1 MQIDRWDKSYYE
13 LTANA
18 ILKYTIVTPVTF
30 YPEPRVSIK
39 IVKYEDLVP
48 CLNAFIDTR
57 TPGSDKKENF
67 TIIGPGVSEN
77 PDQYVHIKEPHG
89 FNIGGARQPPACVN
103 SQHSHDTAEV
113 FFVHSGKWRFMVGET
128 GEDADVILEAGDIIS
143 LPTQVFRGFENIGED
158 VGYLFAI
165 LGGDDPGKVLWA
177 PYVFD
182 MAKEYGLVLLEDGTL
197 VDIAAGETVPT
208 DKKIMPETTPEQV
221 AALKSFTTSD
231 LRACCIKAGEVVPLM
246 PTDGIKTRALI
257 SQSSK
262 LNWSHGFHITQ
273 YELET
278 GSMTD
283 ICNFDNSDVVY
294 VFDGELSVEVNDMTY
309 LMHSG
314 DTATISSGSARRF
327 RNISERPVTFLR
339 VQGNDA

>member
-1 MQIDRWDKSYYE
+1 M
-13 LTANA
+13 
-18 ILKYTIVTPVTF
+18 
-30 YPEPRVSIK
+30 SIK

-77 PDQYVHIKEPHG
+77 TDQYVHIKEPHG

-113 FFVHSGKWRFMVGET
+113 FFGHSGKWRFMVGET
-128 GEDADVILEAGDIIS
+128 GKDATVILEAGDIIS
-143 LPTQVFRGFENIGED
+143 LPTQVFRGFENIGEE
-158 VGYLFAI
+158 VGFLFAI

-182 MAKEYGLVLLEDGTL
+182 MAKEFGLVYEDNTL
-197 VDIAAGETVPT
+197 VDFAAGETVPT
-208 DKKIMPETTPEQV
+208 DKKIMPKTTPEQV

-231 LRACCIKAGEVVPLM
+231 LMACCIKAGEVVPLT
-246 PTDGIKTRALI
+246 PTDGVKTRALI

-262 LNWSHGFHITQ
+262 LNWSHGFNITQ
-273 YELET
+273 YEMET
-278 GSMTD
+278 GSKTD
-283 ICNFDNSDVVY
+283 ICYFDNSDVVY
-294 VFDGELSVEVNDMTY
+294 VFDGELSVEVNDNLFNVFRRY
-309 LMHSG
+309 G
-314 DTATISSGSARRF
+314 TISSGSARRF
-327 RNISERPVTFLR
+327 HNISNTLSPSCVYKEMMPNDIPRANMADYYHAKS
-339 VQGNDA
+339 QNDAFVSQY

>member
-1 MQIDRWDKSYYE
+1 M
-13 LTANA
+13 
-18 ILKYTIVTPVTF
+18 TI
-30 YPEPRVSIK
+30 YPEFRVSIK

-77 PDQYVHIKEPHG
+77 TDQYVHIKEPHG

-128 GEDADVILEAGDIIS
+128 GKDANVILEAGDIIS
-143 LPTQVFRGFENIGED
+143 LPTQVFRGFENIGEE
-158 VGYLFAI
+158 VGFLLAI

-182 MAKEYGLVLLEDGTL
+182 MAKEFGLVLLEDNTL
-197 VDIAAGETVPT
+197 VDFAAGETVPT
-208 DKKIMPETTPEQV
+208 DKKIMPKTTPEQV

-231 LRACCIKAGEVVPLM
+231 LMACCIKAGEVVPLT
-246 PTDGIKTRALI
+246 PTDGVKTRALI

-262 LNWSHGFHITQ
+262 LNWSHGFNITQ
-273 YELET
+273 YEMET
-278 GSMTD
+278 GSKTD
-283 ICNFDNSDVVY
+283 ICYFDNSDVVY
-294 VFDGELSVEVNDMTY
+294 VFDGELSVEVNDITY
-309 LMHSG
+309 SMYSG

-327 RNISERPVTFLR
+327 HNISEHPVNFLR

>member
-1 MQIDRWDKSYYE
+1 MQIGRFNESYYE

-18 ILKYTIVTPVTF
+18 MLEYIFITHVTL

-39 IVKYEDLVP
+39 IVKYEELVP

-57 TPGSDKKENF
+57 TPGSDRKENF

-128 GEDADVILEAGDIIS
+128 GEDADIILEAGDIIS
-143 LPTQVFRGFENIGED
+143 LPTKVFRGFENIGED

-182 MAKEYGLVLLEDGTL
+182 MAKEYGLILLEDGTL
-197 VDIAAGETVPT
+197 VDIAAGETVPS
-208 DKKIMPETTPEQV
+208 DKKIMPETTPEQA
-221 AALKSFTTSD
+221 AALKQFTASE
-231 LRACCIKAGEVVPLM
+231 LQACCIKADETVPL
-246 PTDGIKTRALI
+246 TQTEGISIRPLI
-257 SQSSK
+257 SPSSK
-262 LNWSHGFHITQ
+262 LNWSHGFHVTQ

-283 ICNFDNSDVVY
+283 ICSFENSDVVY
-294 VFDGELSVEVNDMTY
+294 VFDGDLSLEVNDMTY
-309 LMHSG
+309 SMNSG
-314 DTATISSGSARRF
+314 DTATISQGSERRF
-327 RNISERPVTFLR
+327 RNMSDRPVTFLR